1 MQFCRIGMALHG
13 SRLCKIQNCS
23 ASENQED
30 GLLLSKSN
38 NCTLLGNAAKTNDR
52 GIYLAGS
59 NYCYLQ
65 ANNVSGNKVDGL
77 SLQQLVYAIVQNN
90 TALRNGQGIYVQSSR
105 NLSLTGNI
113 LGENSRY
120 GLRMSSSKDCSITEN
135 NIYDNRM
142 AGANLVDC
150 ARSLLYHNVFTDNG
164 IQNAADNG
172 QNQWD
177 GGPKVGGNYW
187 SDHQVYGN
195 PADMPRQIPGGGV
208 DRYPFQD
215 PWGWL

>member
-1 MQFCRIGMALHG
+1 MQLI
-13 SRLCKIQNCS
+13 
-23 ASENQED
+23 
-30 GLLLSKSN
+30 KSY

-59 NYCYLQ
+59 NSCYLQ
-65 ANNVSGNKVDGL
+65 ANNVSENKADGL

-113 LGENSRY
+113 LGENSRF
-120 GLRMSSSKDCSITEN
+120 GLRMSSSKDCNISEN

-150 ARSLLYHNVFTDNG
+150 VAFFALPQRLREEWHPECS
-164 IQNAADNG
+164 
-172 QNQWD
+172 
-177 GGPKVGGNYW
+177 
-187 SDHQVYGN
+187 
-195 PADMPRQIPGGGV
+195 R
-208 DRYPFQD
+208 
-215 PWGWL
+215 